1 MKPNWV
7 LPEGQRR
14 KRNSSTNSSGSEL
27 ISLQVSE
34 DTVGG
39 EHITDIYITE
49 TGTTELENLSHNIID
64 IFLTE
69 T

>member
-39 EHITDIYITE
+39 KHITHTYITK
-49 TGTTELENLSHNIID
+49 TDTTELENLSHNIID
-64 IFLTE
+64 ILIIE

>member
-14 KRNSSTNSSGSEL
+14 KRNSSTNSGGSEL
-27 ISLQVSE
+27 ISLQVSK
-34 DTVGG
+34 DTVDV
-39 EHITDIYITE
+39 EHITHTYITK
-49 TGTTELENLSHNIID
+49 TDTIELENLSHNIID
-64 IFLTE
+64 ILIIE